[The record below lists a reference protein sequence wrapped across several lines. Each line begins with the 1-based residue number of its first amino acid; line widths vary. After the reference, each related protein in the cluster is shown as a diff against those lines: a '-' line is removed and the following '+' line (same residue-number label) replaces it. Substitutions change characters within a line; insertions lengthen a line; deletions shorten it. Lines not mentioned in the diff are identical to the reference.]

1 MWTAFLSAAIPVV
14 AEQFLGGDKGG
25 KGQAAQ
31 PREKQ
36 KTLAQSFMEQALNPR
51 QKESRQA
58 RVSAIT
64 EKGQGATFQI
74 ARLVQQEI
82 EDSYGQN
89 SRAEIERIFGDDGAY
104 ARNGIQGLPP
114 SLQETLRS

>member
-1 MWTAFLSAAIPVV
+1 MWGAILSAAIPIV
-14 AEQFLGGDKGG
+14 AEQVLGGDKGG

-58 RVSAIT
+58 EVRGVSET
-64 EKGQGATFQI
+64 GKGANFQI
-74 ARLVQQEI
+74 ARLLQQEI
-82 EDSYGQN
+82 QDSYGQN
-89 SRAEIERIFGDDGAY
+89 SRAAIQRIFGGDGAY